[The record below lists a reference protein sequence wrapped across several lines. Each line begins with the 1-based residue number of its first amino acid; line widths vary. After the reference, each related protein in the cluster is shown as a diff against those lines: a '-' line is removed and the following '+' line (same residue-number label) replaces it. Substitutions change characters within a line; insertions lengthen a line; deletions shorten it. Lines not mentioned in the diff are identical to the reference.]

1 MTRDDGTRGPRPQR
15 LHRTLPLNPERCLA
29 CPHCYSVHLYV
40 DPTRA
45 GIRCAACHYATTQ
58 ANLAAGEAVW
68 WERAAI
74 AAANGM
80 DPGTSGM
87 RPTCPNCYGVEWL
100 LTSSMTSINRYTCKE
115 CRTVWD
121 DVYEV
126 PHFRDRLLHVDHWT
140 PKSGMNAAVRHA
152 LEIESADHPALRA
165 FMVTH
170 QGRPADPPAARL
182 RRRIKVEE

>member
-40 DPTRA
+40 EPTTQR
-45 GIRCAACHYATTQ
+45 IRCAACHLSTTQ
-58 ANLAAGEAVW
+58 ANLASGEAVW

-74 AAANGM
+74 AAANGWNA
-80 DPGTSGM
+80 GSSGM
-87 RPTCPNCYGVEWL
+87 RPTCPNCYGVDWL
-100 LTSSMTSINRYTCKE
+100 LALGSHRYTCKD
-115 CRTVWD
+115 CRTVWPED
-121 DVYEV
+121 ADV
-126 PHFRDRLLHVDHWT
+126 PHFRDRLLMLDGCT
-140 PKSGMNAAVRHA
+140 PKSGMRVAERHA
-152 LEIESADHPALRA
+152 LEIESAEHPALRA

-182 RRRIKVEE
+182 RRRIVVDE